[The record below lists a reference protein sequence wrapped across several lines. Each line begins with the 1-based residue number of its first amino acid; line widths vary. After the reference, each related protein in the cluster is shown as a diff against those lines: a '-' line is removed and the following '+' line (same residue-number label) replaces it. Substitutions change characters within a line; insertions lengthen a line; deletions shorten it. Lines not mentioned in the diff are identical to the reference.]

1 MNYALE
7 NLGDER
13 FQQLCQA
20 LLAKANPG
28 VQCFPVG
35 QPDGGRDAT
44 RVALAAGK
52 REGFLV
58 YQVKFVRDPATKRN
72 PREWL
77 LKVIEDEI
85 DKVQAL
91 VDRSATGYFL
101 ITNLRG
107 SAHLDA
113 GSIDQMQDLLSEKL
127 ELPAICWWR
136 DDIERR
142 LDDAWDIKWAYPE
155 VMTGAD
161 FLRAICEHGLTQ
173 DLDRRQSALRAFLL
187 DQYQRDAQVKFRQI
201 DLQNRL
207 LDLFVDV
214 PVVPGHTMPST
225 LGANLFNRVRWI
237 HRRAEAEL
245 AKNAGTHST
254 AEVGYSR
261 GEIGAASF
269 LLYSHRVREFEW
281 VVLEGGPGQG
291 KSTLSQYIAQVHRIR
306 LLGIVDDERR
316 IPRVHAASAV
326 RLPIRVDLR
335 HFAQWLRGEHPFI
348 PAAQPNPQLSSR
360 QLEPFLAALV
370 SYHGGGVR
378 FSVDDL
384 IAVVKISSICLVL
397 DGLDEIADLAAR
409 RIAVEEIAAGCQR
422 LSANAASLQVV
433 VTSRPAIFSDS
444 PRLPDIKFAYLT
456 LAPLNHDLIEN
467 YVERWGKARRVSGD
481 VLTDLHEFVGTKLKQ
496 PHIRELA
503 RNPMQL
509 SILLSLV
516 SARGPALP
524 DKRTALYDAYI
535 DYFLAREAEKNV
547 TIREHREL
555 ILDLHKYLAWVM
567 HSEAEDKGS
576 RGSIPLPRL
585 MSLLRAYLESQG
597 SDPAIAAGLFK
608 DMVDRVF
615 VLVSRDQGAFEFE
628 VQPLREYFAAR
639 FLFDTAPL
647 SKTGSECAGARPDRF
662 AALAQRSYWINV
674 ARFFA
679 GSYSKGELQSL
690 IVSLQDLHEDRELG
704 LTNLPA
710 VLATALLSDWVFS
723 QVPKQVTLVG
733 QQLADE
739 RRLLR
744 LAANVFSRNDEQQ
757 EAIFAPADENVALQ
771 MSFKCLE
778 MLDGD
783 LHEAFMWPLAS
794 IVKANVKRRPA
805 IVERMLLLLRD
816 ATDANLGRR
825 LRIARLIG
833 VLNDLSTEQ
842 LAGLRISANAVD
854 VAELFRAGHSRLL
867 ESRPELF
874 TLAVDMILRSEFDL
888 AAPAKV
894 ENTALSNL
902 AVGLAEEVYGH
913 IMRQSIPLSMR
924 AAIQQVEG
932 STVQHFAP
940 SGPASSH
947 PQTVA
952 IQDFTKVLA
961 AQLERPVKE
970 WASSLQPWM
979 EVLAVATHH
988 WGERRSTRFLA
999 IVSAGTRAGRKAS
1012 SRNSDLFAKD
1022 QPLCERTRYARISAR
1037 NNDYWATQFRS
1048 ANNDEDRL
1056 FAASLCLAWCPFET
1070 MLTVA
1075 DEFDALLSS
1084 LSAKN
1089 WRWLMDRGPAVAWAC
1104 RALDR
1109 RRLPDGAELPPSTGA
1124 RFACVMAELSFGG
1137 LRKQVVTRYLQDVSD
1152 PVADRYRLWLA
1163 ADIARFGQ
1171 KRWSPDLDTIARVFT
1186 GDVNPHES
1194 YYLTYETER
1203 HVMSRALARQ
1213 ILSHPEKCPLE
1224 LVYCAEKSMRAHL
1237 GARIPTLVE
1246 VARKESWFQEPCI
1259 IKSFDF
1265 N

>member
-1 MNYALE
+1 MHYALE

-20 LLAKANPG
+20 LLTKANPG

-44 RVALAAGK
+44 RRDLSAGR

-58 YQVKFVRDPATKRN
+58 YQVKFVRDPANKRN

-77 LKVIEDEI
+77 LKVIENEI

-107 SAHLDA
+107 SSHLDV

-155 VMTGAD
+155 IMTGPD
-161 FLRAICEHGLTQ
+161 FLRAICELGLTQ
-173 DLDRRQSALRAFLL
+173 DRDRRQSALRAFLL
-187 DQYQRDAQVKFRQI
+187 DQYHRDAQVRFRQV
-201 DLQNRL
+201 DLQSRL

-214 PVVPGHTMPST
+214 PVV
-225 LGANLFNRVRWI
+225 LGQRGTTTVTSNVFDVLVMWI
-237 HRRAEAEL
+237 RSREAEFVRT
-245 AKNAGTHST
+245 AGTRV
-254 AEVGYSR
+254 ARNVGYAR

-269 LLYSHRVREFEW
+269 LLYSHSAGMFQW

-306 LLGIVDDERR
+306 LLDIADDARKLF
-316 IPRVHAASAV
+316 PGHATSPV

-335 HFAQWLRGEHPFI
+335 HFAQWLRGEHPFT
-348 PAAQPNPQLSSR
+348 PAAQPNLHSSSR
-360 QLEPFLAALV
+360 QLEPFLAALI
-370 SYHGGGVR
+370 SYHAGSVQ

-409 RIAVEEIAAGCQR
+409 RMAVEEIAAGCQR

-444 PRLPDIKFAYLT
+444 PRLPDIKFNYLS
-456 LAPLNHDLIEN
+456 LAPLSPELIEG
-467 YVERWGKARRVSGD
+467 YVERWGKARRVSGE
-481 VLTDLHEFVGTKLKQ
+481 VLADLREFVATKLKQ

-535 DYFLAREAEKNV
+535 DYFLAREAEKNA

-567 HSEAEDKGS
+567 HSEAEEKGS

-585 MSLLRAYLESQG
+585 VSLLRAYLESQG

-647 SKTGSECAGARPDRF
+647 SKTGSECVGARPDRF

-690 IVSLQDLHEDRELG
+690 IVSLQDLYDDRDLG

-710 VLATALLSDWVFS
+710 ALAMALLSDWVFS
-723 QVPKQVTLVG
+723 QVPKQVTLLG

-739 RRLLR
+739 GKLLR
-744 LAANVFSRNDEQQ
+744 LAADTVAANPEHNGT
-757 EAIFAPADENVALQ
+757 IFACADENVALQ
-771 MSFKCLE
+771 VALKCLE
-778 MLDGD
+778 LLDSD
-783 LHEAFMWPLAS
+783 LPAAYMGPLAR
-794 IVKANVKRRPA
+794 IVKANVKSCPA
-805 IVERMLLLLRD
+805 ITEKMLLLLRD
-816 ATDANLGRR
+816 ATDANRGRR
-825 LRIARLIG
+825 LHIARLIG
-833 VLNDLSTEQ
+833 ALNDCSIEQ
-842 LAGLRISANAVD
+842 LSALQIPADPASVAALFKAGQ
-854 VAELFRAGHSRLL
+854 SRFL
-867 ESRPELF
+867 ESRPEMF
-874 TLAVDMILRSEFDL
+874 TLATEMILRNDIDL
-888 AAPAKV
+888 TKAAKE
-894 ENTALSNL
+894 ENTALSSL
-902 AVGLAEEVYGH
+902 ASGLAAEVYGH
-913 IMRQSIPLSMR
+913 VIRQSKPLPMR
-924 AAIQQVEG
+924 LAFQEG
-932 STVQHFAP
+932 GSVKHFQ
-940 SGPASSH
+940 SWGSESSH
-947 PQTVA
+947 PSIAA
-952 IQDFTKVLA
+952 IKDFMKTLA
-961 AQLERPVKE
+961 TQLDRPVKE
-970 WASSLQPWM
+970 WTSSLEPWT
-979 EVLAVATHH
+979 ELVAVATQH
-988 WGERRSTRFLA
+988 WGEQRAIRFLA
-999 IVSAGTRAGRKAS
+999 IIAAGTLAGRKAS
-1012 SRNSDLFAKD
+1012 SRNSELFAMD

-1037 NNDYWATQFRS
+1037 NIDYWATQFRN
-1048 ANNDEDRL
+1048 ANNEEDRL
-1056 FAASLCLAWCPFET
+1056 FAASVCLAWCPFET
-1070 MLTVA
+1070 LLTVA
-1075 DEFDALLSS
+1075 DEFGELLAS
-1084 LSAKN
+1084 LSMNN
-1089 WRWLMDRGPAVAWAC
+1089 WRWLMDRAPRVAWCC
-1104 RALDR
+1104 RSTDSK
-1109 RRLPDGAELPPSTGA
+1109 RLPESVELPPSASA
-1124 RFACVMAELSFGG
+1124 RFACVMAELTYGS
-1137 LRKQVVTRYLQDVSD
+1137 LRKRVVTRYLTDVSD

-1163 ADIARFGQ
+1163 ADIACFGQ
-1171 KRWSPDLDTIARVFT
+1171 KRWSPDLEAIAKVFT
-1186 GDVNPHES
+1186 GDMMLEER
-1194 YYLTYETER
+1194 YYIIHETER
-1203 HVMSRALARQ
+1203 RPMSRALARQ
-1213 ILSHPEKCPLE
+1213 ILSRPARCPPE
-1224 LVYCAEKSMRAHL
+1224 LVYGAEKSMRRHFSM
-1237 GARIPTLVE
+1237 RSPTLAE
-1246 VARKESWFQEPCI
+1246 VARKEGWFQESCI
-1259 IKSFDF
+1259 INSLDF
-1265 N
+1265 K